1 MEVRAHIKYVRMSP
15 LKLREIVDAV
25 KVLSPQVALDR
36 LQFSQRRNAKA
47 LRKAIVS
54 AIANAQGV
62 AGFDPKKAVFKTLKI
77 DEGPYFKRFRP
88 GSRGTAKPYVRK
100 SSHITVVLEQKGL
113 QEAQKTDKAKKT
125 QSKQMPAEITETPQ
139 KETKVAVK
147 AEKKNVT
154 NKKLA
159 KK

>member
-1 MEVRAHIKYVRMSP
+1 MEVRAHIKYVKMSP

-47 LRKAIVS
+47 LRKALVS
-54 AIANAQGV
+54 AIANGQGI

-77 DEGPYFKRFRP
+77 DEGPFFKRFRP

-100 SSHITVVLEQKGL
+100 SSHITIVLEQKGL
-113 QEAQKTDKAKKT
+113 QEPKKVSKPVARVQKVGESEKTQKAQVEEKTEKKT
-125 QSKQMPAEITETPQ
+125 
-139 KETKVAVK
+139 
-147 AEKKNVT
+147 VT

>member
-1 MEVRAHIKYVRMSP
+1 MEVRAHIKYVKMSP

-47 LRKAIVS
+47 LRKALVS
-54 AIANAQGV
+54 AIANGQGIT
-62 AGFDPKKAVFKTLKI
+62 GFDPKKAVFKTLKI
-77 DEGPYFKRFRP
+77 DEGPFFKRFRP

-100 SSHITVVLEQKGL
+100 SSHITIVLEQKGL
-113 QEAQKTDKAKKT
+113 QEPKKVSKPVARVQKAGESEKVENAQLEAKTEKKT
-125 QSKQMPAEITETPQ
+125 
-139 KETKVAVK
+139 
-147 AEKKNVT
+147 VT

>member
-1 MEVRAHIKYVRMSP
+1 MEVRAHIKYVKMSP

-47 LRKAIVS
+47 LRKALVS
-54 AIANAQGV
+54 AVANGQGI

-77 DEGPYFKRFRP
+77 DEGPFFKRFRP

-100 SSHITVVLEQKGL
+100 SSHITIVQEQKGL
-113 QEAQKTDKAKKT
+113 QEPKKASKPVARVQKAGEVDKIQAKPKADKKT
-125 QSKQMPAEITETPQ
+125 
-139 KETKVAVK
+139 
-147 AEKKNVT
+147 VT
-154 NKKLA
+154 DKKLA
-159 KK
+159 NK

>member
-1 MEVRAHIKYVRMSP
+1 MEVRAHIKYVKMSP

-47 LRKAIVS
+47 LRKALVS
-54 AIANAQGV
+54 AIANGQGI

-77 DEGPYFKRFRP
+77 DEGPFFKRFRP

-100 SSHITVVLEQKGL
+100 SSHITIVLEQKGL
-113 QEAQKTDKAKKT
+113 QEPKKVSKPVARVQKVGESEKTQEAQVEEKTEKKT
-125 QSKQMPAEITETPQ
+125 
-139 KETKVAVK
+139 
-147 AEKKNVT
+147 VT